1 MINNPDLIKNFKCC
15 FSLNLDIKTNS
26 DKIEEMLKVFQEKFK
41 EEIIDKID
49 SETEIFIEPILKIT
63 KGKSIGIVRGVD
75 NERFF

>member
-1 MINNPDLIKNFKCC
+1 MINNPDLIKNFKYC
-15 FSLNLDIKTNS
+15 FSLHLDIKTSS

-63 KGKSIGIVRGVD
+63 KGK
-75 NERFF
+75 

>member
-1 MINNPDLIKNFKCC
+1 
-15 FSLNLDIKTNS
+15 
-26 DKIEEMLKVFQEKFK
+26 MLKVFQEKFK

-75 NERFF
+75 NERLFK